1 MDKKN
6 HERNPLQKYY
16 KFALYLVVI
25 VLINLV
31 GITLFFRVDLTSSSL
46 YSLSDASK
54 KVVSTL
60 NEPLTVN
67 VFFSQNLPA
76 PYNNIELYLRDL
88 LEEYEIYSND
98 NLSYRFYNVTAAE
111 EGDVSEDA
119 QGNRKIAQSYGIH
132 PIPVQ
137 SIKQDEAKLQQAYMG
152 VALIHGD
159 LVEKIPAVISTQG
172 LEYKLTSAIQKM
184 NNKISA
190 LANLPE
196 KIKVTLVLS
205 SSLTR
210 IAGLVKLEGIEGLKG
225 KVQEAVDRLNQK
237 NYGQLQFVHIDPAMG
252 EGSPDQLKAFDRFNL
267 QWPDIQTQ
275 EGSTIPAGKGMIA
288 IGMSY
293 GDKSIEQNLLNRT
306 MALGA
311 GGIQER
317 YVIADVQ
324 KVETFLNENVD
335 NLIDINED
343 LGYLTANGTKPLSV
357 NVPPQMRMMQQQQPQ
372 ALNRLNSVLRRE
384 YTVKDIDLE
393 EAIPDSVDT
402 LIIAGP
408 KQNFNDWQLF
418 QIDQF
423 LMKGKSL
430 AIFVDSFNEIQPQ
443 QQRGQF
449 QQPVY
454 LPLNTGIEK
463 LLDHY
468 GLKVKKSY
476 VLDENC
482 FVNRD
487 RMGGEMPIY
496 FAPIIKNE
504 KINHDPEFMENIKVM
519 VGIKHSPLE
528 ADEEKIEKNNLELT
542 QLFASSDKSWEM
554 SGRINLMPFMIK
566 PPTDESQ
573 KKSFPLAYLLEG
585 EFPSYFADKPVP
597 EKPEKEEETPGG
609 EEGDDKKEKKEE
621 PKPQVHDTAVK
632 GEKGILAR
640 GKPGKIFLVGTSEV
654 LTDNIL
660 NASGG
665 NQADEDSHSP
675 NSMFLLNTL
684 DYLNNQEDIAVMR
697 SKEQRFNP
705 LEDVKPFTKLFTKF
719 FNIGGLTALFILLGI
734 FLFFKRATRK
744 RRIQAMFIKK

>member
-1 MDKKN
+1 MDKQK
-6 HERNPLQKYY
+6 HEQNPFQKYY

-25 VLINLV
+25 ILINLV
-31 GITLFFRVDLTSSSL
+31 GITLFFRVDLTSSDL

-76 PYNNIELYLRDL
+76 PYNNVERYLHDL
-88 LEEYEIYSND
+88 LEEYEIYSNE

-111 EGDVSEDA
+111 EGDISEDA
-119 QGNRKIAQSYGIH
+119 EGNRKIAQSYGIH
-132 PIPVQ
+132 PISVQ
-137 SIKQDEAKLQQAYMG
+137 SIKQDEAKVQQAYMG
-152 VALIHGD
+152 IALIHGD

-172 LEYKLTSAIQKM
+172 LEYKITSAIQKM

-190 LANLPE
+190 LASLPE

-205 SSLTR
+205 SSLKR
-210 IAGLVKLEGIEGLKG
+210 IAPLVKLDGIEGLKVL
-225 KVQEAVDRLNQK
+225 VQEAVERLNQK
-237 NYGQLQFVHIDPAMG
+237 NYGQLQFLHIDPAMG
-252 EGSPDQLKAFDRFNL
+252 EGTPEQLKAFERFNL
-267 QWPDIQTQ
+267 QWPDIQAQ
-275 EGSTIPAGKGMIA
+275 GGAIIPAGKGMVA

-293 GDKSIEQNLLNRT
+293 DGKSIEQNLLSRT
-306 MALGA
+306 MTLGS
-311 GGIQER
+311 GGLQER
-317 YVIADVQ
+317 YVIADIK
-324 KVETFLNENVD
+324 KVETFLNDNVD

-343 LGYLTANGTKPLSV
+343 LGYLTSNGTKPLSV
-357 NVPPQMRMMQQQQPQ
+357 NLPPQMRVMQQQQPQ
-372 ALNRLNSVLRRE
+372 ALNRLNSMLRRE
-384 YTVKDIDLE
+384 YTVKDINLDE
-393 EAIPDSVDT
+393 SIPDSVDT

-408 KQNFNDWQLF
+408 KQNFTDWQLF

-430 AIFVDSFNEIQPQ
+430 ALFVDSFNEIQPQ

-454 LPLNTGIEK
+454 LPLNTGLEK

-482 FVNRD
+482 FINRD

-504 KINHDPEFMENIKVM
+504 KINHDPDFMENIKVL
-519 VGIKHSPLE
+519 VGVKHSPLE
-528 ADEEKIEKNNLELT
+528 ADEEKIEKNDLELT
-542 QLFASSDKSWEM
+542 ELFTSSDKSWEM
-554 SGRINLMPFMIK
+554 AGRINLMPFMIK
-566 PPTDESQ
+566 PPVDESQ

-597 EKPEKEEETPGG
+597 EKPKKEEEKTEGQEG
-609 EEGDDKKEKKEE
+609 EDKKEE
-621 PKPQVHDTAVK
+621 PKPQVTESAVK

-660 NASGG
+660 NAGG
-665 NQADEDSHSP
+665 NNQAEEDSQSP
-675 NSMFLLNTL
+675 NGMFLLNAL

-705 LEDVKPFTKLFTKF
+705 LDDVKPFTKLFTKV
-719 FNIGGLTALFILLGI
+719 FNIGGLTLLFILLGVFI
-734 FLFFKRATRK
+734 YFKRATRK
-744 RRIQAMFIKK
+744 RRIQAMFVKK